1 MRRPGHLAPVSPFL
15 FLILPRAFFSVCFYS
30 VLFLQGTLYKELTS
44 NIQVVFFPSFCPH
57 EDNFRKSIPRSR
69 ECTVLTFFSIVET
82 LIYSHQNSE

>member
-1 MRRPGHLAPVSPFL
+1 MRRPGQLAR
-15 FLILPRAFFSVCFYS
+15 LPRFFFNLALRLLWVCFYS

-57 EDNFRKSIPRSR
+57 EDNFRKSIPWSR

-82 LIYSHQNSE
+82 LIYSHQNSK